1 MASWKKWHLRK
12 VLKDEQQSK
21 MEREVKA
28 LQSLGGRAL
37 LHESISR
44 SGGQRLHG
52 VAWRNKVVERKKG
65 AHQASLAYYAYR
77 SPLVR
82 QEHQALLEVL
92 LATIVF
98 RPPPHRAQCP
108 LPSTCLA
115 ETVKGC
121 DFHPPSAAAGCP
133 SGHIHSA
140 GDSVAVH
147 CGVPIT
153 LAARMVL

>member
-98 RPPPHRAQCP
+98 RPPPPQSSVSSP
-108 LPSTCLA
+108 LYLLSR
-115 ETVKGC
+115 
-121 DFHPPSAAAGCP
+121 
-133 SGHIHSA
+133 
-140 GDSVAVH
+140 DSE
-147 CGVPIT
+147 G
-153 LAARMVL
+153 M